1 MFRKCVRLGKVL
13 LNLNSIYVSLNSE
26 SKLNYALIFNCLS
39 IFSETLYCI
48 VDHFILFDKIK
59 AWQFSSSTMDFVKKW
74 EDPLWVYETVFGIIS
89 DFFKL
94 YKIYNILN
102 NNKNVKNSDEN
113 LNTNK
118 GGETLLNE
126 EEMNKLKVETSKIL
140 SNQIRLWSDLFVSIN
155 LNKVFTLFSLQ
166 SQFYISIF
174 WWCFWS
180 YKFFSRLLSSL
191 RWIN

>member
-1 MFRKCVRLGKVL
+1 
-13 LNLNSIYVSLNSE
+13 
-26 SKLNYALIFNCLS
+26 
-39 IFSETLYCI
+39 
-48 VDHFILFDKIK
+48 
-59 AWQFSSSTMDFVKKW
+59 MDFVKKW

-94 YKIYNILN
+94 YRIYNILN

-118 GGETLLNE
+118 GGENLLNE

-155 LNKVFTLFSLQ
+155 
-166 SQFYISIF
+166 
-174 WWCFWS
+174 
-180 YKFFSRLLSSL
+180 
-191 RWIN
+191 